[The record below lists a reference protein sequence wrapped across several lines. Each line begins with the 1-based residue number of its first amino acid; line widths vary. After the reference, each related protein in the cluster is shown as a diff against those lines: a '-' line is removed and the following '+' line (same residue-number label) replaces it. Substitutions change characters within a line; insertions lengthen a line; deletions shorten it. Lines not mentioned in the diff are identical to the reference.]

1 MNKNQDS
8 ELNEII
14 EGFQIL
20 GSDSGGL
27 VNPNELKEIMD
38 IMNMG
43 EKNPYIYDIILAL
56 CQMKKLNKKV
66 E

>member
-14 EGFQIL
+14 EGFKIL

-27 VNPNELKEIMD
+27 VNPNDLKEIMD
-38 IMNMG
+38 IMNMN
-43 EKNPYIYDIILAL
+43 EKNPYI
-56 CQMKKLNKKV
+56 
-66 E
+66 